1 MTKKRG
7 LGKGLEALIPTGA
20 AAAAAQWGEMQ
31 PEQQTGVRMVPLD
44 NIDPNP
50 HQPRSPIDREELEQ
64 LATSI
69 KEHGLIQPV
78 IVTKSGSR
86 YQLIAGERRWRAAE
100 LAELQMIPVII
111 KEVTPQ
117 QMLEL
122 ALVEN
127 IQRADL
133 NVLEEAAAFRQL
145 MDEFGLTQEQV
156 AERVGKSRP
165 AVANIVRLLTLPKSI
180 QAAILQKKISEGH
193 GRALLRL
200 SSPEAQKSA
209 LDVIMKRDLS
219 VRQAEEL
226 VGRLAGQPRPV
237 KRRPIS
243 PEIVTIQNR
252 LQRRLGTRVNILHGK
267 TGGRIVI
274 HYYSNEELD
283 SIIDQIGL
291 DE

>member
-20 AAAAAQWGEMQ
+20 AEAVVQWGGEQ
-31 PEQQTGVRMVPLD
+31 PEVQTGVQQVQL
-44 NIDPNP
+44 NKIDPNP
-50 HQPRSPIDREELEQ
+50 HQPRSPIDQDELEQ
-64 LATSI
+64 LANSI

-78 IVTKSGSR
+78 IVTRTGSR
-86 YQLIAGERRWRAAE
+86 YQLIAGERRWRAAA
-100 LAELQMIPVII
+100 LAKLEMIPVII

-133 NVLEEAAAFRQL
+133 NVLEEAVAYRQL

-165 AVANIVRLLTLPKSI
+165 AIANIVRLLSLPKKI
-180 QAAILQKKISEGH
+180 QAAILLQKITEGH

-200 SSPEAQKSA
+200 PSSEAQIAA
-209 LDVIMKRDLS
+209 LDVILKRALS

-226 VGRLAGQPRPV
+226 VARLAGQPRTV
-237 KRRPIS
+237 KRRPIA
-243 PEIVTIQNR
+243 PEIVMIQDR
-252 LQRRLGTRVNILHGK
+252 LQQRLGTKVNIHHGK
-267 TGGRIVI
+267 SGGRIVI
-274 HYYSNEELD
+274 HYYSDEELD
-283 SIIDQIGL
+283 SIIDQMGM
-291 DE
+291 DT